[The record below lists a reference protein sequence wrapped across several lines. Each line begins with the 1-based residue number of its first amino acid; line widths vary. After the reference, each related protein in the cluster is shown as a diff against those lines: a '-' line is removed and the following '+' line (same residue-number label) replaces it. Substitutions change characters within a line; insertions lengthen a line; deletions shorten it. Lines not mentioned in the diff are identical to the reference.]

1 MHLINQNSPV
11 QNICIVCYNQGKEIN
26 SSVVLH
32 NVVVEVDL
40 QGFEVAN
47 LEESDAVFEHAQVD
61 VCDVLDH
68 DHVKITELVVIDS
81 IVASSHLTKNAT
93 REVSPIAADQ
103 EAMGETTS
111 WRYCVTEV
119 SRHSS

>member
-1 MHLINQNSPV
+1 MGH
-11 QNICIVCYNQGKEIN
+11 
-26 SSVVLH
+26 
-32 NVVVEVDL
+32 D
-40 QGFEVAN
+40 
-47 LEESDAVFEHAQVD
+47 D
-61 VCDVLDH
+61 V
-68 DHVKITELVVIDS
+68 KFTELVVNDS
-81 IVASSHLTKNAT
+81 IVAGSNLTKNVT